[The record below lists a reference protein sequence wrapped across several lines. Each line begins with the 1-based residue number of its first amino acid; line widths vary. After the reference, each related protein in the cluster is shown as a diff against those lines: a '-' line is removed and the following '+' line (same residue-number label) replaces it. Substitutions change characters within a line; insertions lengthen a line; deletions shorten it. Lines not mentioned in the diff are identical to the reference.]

1 MGVSESEN
9 QKQAEA
15 LTMNEISAYRDRFTS
30 DSKKLLMQNVVT
42 RHDVNQVAMQRSV
55 VAEATHSFSTVLDSW
70 KVTNQ
75 SRTGRCWMFA
85 GLNLIRSETRNELNL
100 KEFEFSQSYLMFWD
114 KLERANFI
122 LEAIIETAHLPVD
135 DRTVAWLLQRPIED
149 GGQWDMFVSLV
160 NKYGLVPKTVMVET
174 DSSSNSSRLNTML
187 NYQVRQGS
195 KLIRDMYSSEAGL
208 DELRKVK
215 TEVVSTIFQMLCIH
229 LGTPP
234 SSFFWQW
241 KDKDDEFRRDGNISP
256 TEFADKYVK
265 TPLDEYVCL
274 VHDPRPTS
282 QVGKTYTVSYLGN
295 VLNGSPIRYLNVDI
309 QLMKDLTA
317 KQLEDG
323 LPVWMGCDTGKQMD
337 RDLGIW
343 DAELFDYESV
353 YDTKFSLDKASRLEY
368 HQTSMTHAMLFT
380 GVDMVDGKP
389 RRWRVENSW
398 DDKVG
403 DKGFFMMNDSWFDE
417 HMFEIAVPKKYLSE
431 ELQKALN
438 LEPIILP
445 PWDPMGAL
453 A

>member
-1 MGVSESEN
+1 MGEKYSGDK
-9 QKQAEA
+9 QKTDA
-15 LTMNEISAYRDRFTS
+15 LTPSNVQAYKDQFAADPT
-30 DSKKLLMQNVVT
+30 KALMQNVVT
-42 RHDVNQVAMQRSV
+42 RHDVNQVSMQRSI
-55 VAEATHSFSTVLDSW
+55 VAEATHSFSTVLDNW

-85 GLNLIRSETRNELNL
+85 GLNLVRSDTRNELNL

-122 LEAIIETAHLPVD
+122 LEAIIETADLPVD

-160 NKYGLVPKTVMVET
+160 KKYGVVPKSVMVET
-174 DSSSNSSRLNTML
+174 DSSSNSSRLNQML

-195 KLIRDMYSSEAGL
+195 KRIRDSYVTESGL
-208 DELRKVK
+208 DELRRIKD
-215 TEVVSTIFQMLCIH
+215 EVVGTIYQMLCIH

-241 KDKDDEFRRDGNISP
+241 KDKDDEFRRDGEMSP
-256 TEFADKYVK
+256 VEFADKYVS

-282 QVGKTYTVSYLGN
+282 EQRKTYTVKYLGN
-295 VLNGSPIRYLNVDI
+295 LKDGPPIKYLNVDI

-337 RDLGIW
+337 RDLGLW

-353 YDTKFSLDKASRLEY
+353 YGAEFSLDKASRLEY

-403 DKGFFMMNDSWFDE
+403 DKGFFMMNDSWFAE
-417 HMFEIAVPKKYLSE
+417 HMFEIAVPKKYLSKV
-431 ELQKALN
+431 LQKAFE